1 VSYQTILDSN
11 NSSIVAPAGC
21 GKTHLITEVLAIK
34 QSKPYLVLTHTTAGV
49 AALKQRLNRLSIP
62 KNNYVITTIDGWALR
77 ISRSF
82 PQSCPINSFPE
93 NARVFYPELRS
104 SVLSMLNLGNINEL
118 IRASYSRL
126 FVDEY
131 QDCDLIQ
138 HQIVTS
144 LSQVIPTTV
153 FGDPMQCIFDFS
165 GVMPNWGSD
174 VIRQFPLLMT
184 LDIPWRWNN
193 AGAPELGQWIL
204 NCRNTLVQGGS
215 IDFNSCPN
223 FVFPNL
229 LSGTNQ
235 TDYQNQLRVQQEI
248 QNQNPN
254 ESLLVIGDS
263 RNKESRHKFAKSAR
277 SIQVVE
283 PVDLGDITSA
293 TRVLDISNQQ
303 NIVQNLLQITSQ
315 LMTNIEQVNTL
326 QRLETIRAGRNRN
339 QVTELEKALLDLAE
353 QNDVKAIQ
361 NAISELENKKGT
373 RVFRKGAFF
382 ALKDSLALAASS
394 PDKSILDS
402 SKIIREQ
409 RRHIG
414 DKRIPKKAIGSTL
427 LLKGL
432 EADHVVILDSST
444 MNARNLYVALS
455 RGAKSVTVFHR
466 NNRA

>member
-1 VSYQTILDSN
+1 
-11 NSSIVAPAGC
+11 
-21 GKTHLITEVLAIK
+21 
-34 QSKPYLVLTHTTAGV
+34 
-49 AALKQRLNRLSIP
+49 
-62 KNNYVITTIDGWALR
+62 
-77 ISRSF
+77 
-82 PQSCPINSFPE
+82 
-93 NARVFYPELRS
+93 
-104 SVLSMLNLGNINEL
+104 
-118 IRASYSRL
+118 
-126 FVDEY
+126 
-131 QDCDLIQ
+131 
-138 HQIVTS
+138 
-144 LSQVIPTTV
+144 
-153 FGDPMQCIFDFS
+153 
-165 GVMPNWGSD
+165 
-174 VIRQFPLLMT
+174 
-184 LDIPWRWNN
+184 
-193 AGAPELGQWIL
+193 
-204 NCRNTLVQGGS
+204 
-215 IDFNSCPN
+215 
-223 FVFPNL
+223 
-229 LSGTNQ
+229 
-235 TDYQNQLRVQQEI
+235 
-248 QNQNPN
+248 
-254 ESLLVIGDS
+254 
-263 RNKESRHKFAKSAR
+263 
-277 SIQVVE
+277 
-283 PVDLGDITSA
+283 
-293 TRVLDISNQQ
+293 
-303 NIVQNLLQITSQ
+303 
-315 LMTNIEQVNTL
+315 MTNIEQVNTL